1 MATIQSEKRVS
12 LRYVMRTHLPDGTVT
27 DRPEERI
34 SFVYGVERQVPT
46 LEKALEGRRE
56 GETLSLS
63 IPPAE
68 VYGEHDPVLIVEIPK
83 KGLITQ
89 RLKEGQFYRQMK
101 MGTLVSFR
109 VLEIRPDTVLVDFNK
124 PLVGIRVS
132 MDLEI
137 LYVRDAD
144 QEEIRAARENERKKS
159 IGCG

>member
-1 MATIQSEKRVS
+1 LATIQSEKWVS
-12 LRYVMRTHLPDGTVT
+12 LRYIMRTHLPGGTIK
-27 DRPEERI
+27 DHPEERI

-56 GETLSLS
+56 GEKLSLA
-63 IPPAE
+63 IPSSE
-68 VYGEHDPVLIVEIPK
+68 IYGEHDAALIVEIPR

-101 MGTLVSFR
+101 MGTIVSFR
-109 VLEIRPDTVLVDFNK
+109 VLEIRPNTVLADFNK
-124 PLVGIRVS
+124 PLAGIRVS

-137 LYVRDAD
+137 LGVRDAD
-144 QEEIRAARENERKKS
+144 QGEIRAAREAQRKKN

>member
-1 MATIQSEKRVS
+1 LATIQSEKRVS
-12 LRYVMRTHLPDGTVT
+12 LRYVMRTHLPDGTSV
-27 DRPEERI
+27 DHPEERI

-46 LEKALEGRRE
+46 LEEALEGRRE
-56 GETLSLS
+56 GEKLSLFV
-63 IPPAE
+63 PPSE
-68 VYGEHDPVLIVEIPK
+68 IYGEHDPALIVEIPK

-109 VLEIRPDTVLVDFNK
+109 VLEIRPNTVLADFNK
-124 PLVGIRVS
+124 PLAGIRVS

-137 LYVRDAD
+137 LEVRDAA
-144 QEEIRAARENERKKS
+144 QEEIREAREAQRKKS